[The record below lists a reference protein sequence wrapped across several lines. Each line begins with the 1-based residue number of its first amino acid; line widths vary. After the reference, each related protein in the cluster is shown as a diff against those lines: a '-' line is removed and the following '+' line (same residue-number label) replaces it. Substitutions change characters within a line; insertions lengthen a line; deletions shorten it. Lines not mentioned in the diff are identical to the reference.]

1 MVAEDVGGRV
11 LISEREVPE
20 RFSEL
25 MARVERGETVAIM
38 RNGKVVAEF
47 SSGSEPGFDREKAE
61 AAVKRFREQMEEWRK
76 TEPTGITREEILKWR
91 HEGHR
96 R

>member
-11 LISEREVPE
+11 LISESEVPE

-25 MARVERGETVAIM
+25 MARVARGETVAIM

-47 SSGSEPGFDREKAE
+47 SSVSEPKPDPKE
-61 AAVKRFREQMEEWRK
+61 AQTAVARFREERANWEQINATLDELLQWR
-76 TEPTGITREEILKWR
+76 REGLR
-91 HEGHR
+91 
-96 R
+96 